1 MQMKVRITKI
11 TILVIMYLTRANSF
25 KRSQQKTKNKRKK
38 KTIKT
43 RNKKIQINIYKK
55 RSSKVRKRTQKNEI
69 NMRNIHQVGI

>member
-1 MQMKVRITKI
+1 MKVRITKI

-25 KRSQQKTKNKRKK
+25 NRSQQKTKNKRKK

>member
-25 KRSQQKTKNKRKK
+25 NRSQQKTKNKRKK